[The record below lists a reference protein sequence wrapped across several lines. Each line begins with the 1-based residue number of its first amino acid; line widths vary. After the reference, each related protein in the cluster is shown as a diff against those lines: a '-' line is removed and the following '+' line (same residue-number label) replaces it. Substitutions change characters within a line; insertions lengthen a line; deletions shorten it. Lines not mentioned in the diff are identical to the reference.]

1 MQWQILWDIKEILK
15 FHKKWAQKLILLLHL
30 DFSRLI
36 PVTYLLPPCFSKN
49 PTLLV
54 YQFRNF
60 CSPSSF
66 IPISMAIREM
76 RLQASPNFLI
86 ANKKFSN
93 FLGNTPSAHANA
105 PPGSYKAV
113 PPSGGGAVGVE
124 QFVHELCTFGARN
137 AAAAAPQ
144 YIILKRSN

>member
-1 MQWQILWDIKEILK
+1 
-15 FHKKWAQKLILLLHL
+15 
-30 DFSRLI
+30 
-36 PVTYLLPPCFSKN
+36 
-49 PTLLV
+49 
-54 YQFRNF
+54 
-60 CSPSSF
+60 
-66 IPISMAIREM
+66 MAIREM

-93 FLGNTPSAHANA
+93 FVGNTPSAHANA

-137 AAAAAPQ
+137 AAAAAVHYSKTIKLVQ
-144 YIILKRSN
+144 KRLLQIHILKMDCWVH